1 MWMIA
6 FFSGQPSYI
15 EINFDEEH
23 IVTALKIWN
32 YNKNIDDTSR
42 GVQLINIIA
51 DGVYLTPKQG
61 VLLRRAPGI
70 DLFDFGQTINLP
82 F

>member
-32 YNKNIDDTSR
+32 YN
-42 GVQLINIIA
+42 
-51 DGVYLTPKQG
+51 
-61 VLLRRAPGI
+61 
-70 DLFDFGQTINLP
+70 
-82 F
+82 